1 MSTAGVARRHG
12 IDWGVA
18 LRLGRVSNLPT
29 VWTNVLAG
37 VALSGADPASALVIP
52 VLLGASLLYVGGM
65 YLNDAFDAEIDAR
78 HRSNRPIP
86 AGLVQRQTVFQA
98 GFGMLAL
105 GALLFLLCGWRAGL
119 AAFVLAALIVLYN
132 WHHKANPLSPV
143 VMGLC
148 RFMVYI
154 AAGVALAGSLSDAPW
169 LGAALLLSYLIGL
182 TYAAKQEHLNELGS
196 AWPLACLALPL
207 AYGLTLLATGWL
219 TILIWLALA
228 AWVVL
233 ALRFLLR
240 QPRVVPRAVVA
251 LIAGISLL
259 DALLCAGS
267 GAPGV
272 AILCVAGFALTLALQ
287 RVVPGT

>member
-1 MSTAGVARRHG
+1 MTVAGLAGPHRF
-12 IDWGVA
+12 DLGVA

-37 VALSGADPASALVIP
+37 IVLAGADPASALVIP

-78 HRSNRPIP
+78 HRSSRPIP
-86 AGLVQRQTVFQA
+86 AGLVQRQTVFRA
-98 GFGMLAL
+98 GFGMLAA
-105 GALLFLLCGWRAGL
+105 GVLLFLLGGWGAGL
-119 AAFVLAALIVLYN
+119 AALVLAALIVLYN

-148 RFMVYI
+148 RFMVYV
-154 AAGVALAGSLSDAPW
+154 AAGVALAGDAPW

-207 AYGLTLLATGWL
+207 AYGITLLGTGWL
-219 TILIWLALA
+219 TVLIWLGLA
-228 AWVVL
+228 AWVL
-233 ALRFLLR
+233 WALSFLFR
-240 QPRVVPRAVVA
+240 QPRVVPRAVVS

-259 DALLCAGS
+259 DALLCVGS

-272 AILCVAGFALTLALQ
+272 AMLCVAGFALTLALQ